1 MGVPNEG
8 QTIHMDGEHPSL
20 SEWAS
25 TFSVNGRGIYI
36 NQIETCL
43 KEMTSSDAEF
53 KITFYLF
60 LLGSLLAS
68 GTSNF
73 RVSLCLTRRY
83 QESGRGERLKNWR
96 NCRPSHRIVQLGYR
110 CCCSCLALQSPVQQ

>member
-1 MGVPNEG
+1 MGVPNGG

-60 LLGSLLAS
+60 LLGSLLAP

-73 RVSLCLTRRY
+73 VDIFQYVTNASRIGQPSVGAPSSTPASFMNWLIDATTIKGP
-83 QESGRGERLKNWR
+83 SGHDHLF
-96 NCRPSHRIVQLGYR
+96 
-110 CCCSCLALQSPVQQ
+110 

>member
-1 MGVPNEG
+1 MGVPNGG

-60 LLGSLLAS
+60 LLGSLLAP

-73 RVSLCLTRRY
+73 LINLMCVA
-83 QESGRGERLKNWR
+83 WR
-96 NCRPSHRIVQLGYR
+96 WTFFNMSQMHPASDNLQWVPHPLH
-110 CCCSCLALQSPVQQ
+110 LPAL